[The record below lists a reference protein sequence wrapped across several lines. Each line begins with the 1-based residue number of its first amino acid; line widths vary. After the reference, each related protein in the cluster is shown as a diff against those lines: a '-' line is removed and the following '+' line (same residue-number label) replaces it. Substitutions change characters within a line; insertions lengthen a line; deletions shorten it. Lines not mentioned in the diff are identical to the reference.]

1 MVEFLLANGGTIL
14 VIVILL
20 AVVALI
26 LLHMKK
32 DRKAGKSSCG
42 CKCSHCPNAGA
53 CHKEAHSKC

>member
-1 MVEFLLANGGTIL
+1 
-14 VIVILL
+14 
-20 AVVALI
+20 VVALI